1 VSAFVLHAKNTTPL
15 KVWDHAAGVICVIEA
30 GGQVSDLE
38 GTAVENLIG
47 NGRESFT
54 VKGGGILASNNALH
68 SLLLTRVRK
77 QASNFGT

>member
-1 VSAFVLHAKNTTPL
+1 M
-15 KVWDHAAGVICVIEA
+15 
-30 GGQVSDLE
+30 
-38 GTAVENLIG
+38 ENLIG
-47 NGRESFT
+47 NGGETFT